1 MYVTA
6 MDQASG
12 YRELPMNVS
21 HPKMF
26 SSWHTLSP
34 EVMYWAAKQLQSIWN
49 PEEIFITK
57 NGYGADALCQLG
69 CAMSTARGS
78 FPGGPRKVESH

>member
-34 EVMYWAAKQLQSIWN
+34 EVMYWAAKQLQSNWN
-49 PEEIFITK
+49 PEEIFITE
-57 NGYGADALCQLG
+57 NGYGADALC
-69 CAMSTARGS
+69 
-78 FPGGPRKVESH
+78 